1 MQPLNQRISKARK
14 ARNMTQEQLAA
25 AMNVSRQTVSHWENG
40 RVQPDEET
48 QKRLN
53 ELLNINDTSTANAA
67 ASIPVGGLKKYLLG
81 FLPGIIVT
89 LLVVYGII
97 PLFNQTQN
105 KAESLSQST
114 VIPTEKPAKVN
125 YDWEWYQQPN
135 VREEGKAYLG
145 FSLVADPVTITER
158 DFEPYVGWQV
168 DYRFE
173 EINDVAFT
181 ITSFTE
187 VYYTADKTITYSSTI
202 KDEELSIA
210 FDNVNMEP
218 RGRIRYSVFKPV
230 DASVL
235 YAVRIE
241 GIDGNGNE
249 RVFRYTIPLSQEM
262 QK

>member
-1 MQPLNQRISKARK
+1 MQPLNQRISNARK

-40 RVQPDEET
+40 RVQPDAET

-53 ELLNINDTSTANAA
+53 ELLNINETPTVNTA
-67 ASIPVGGLKKYLLG
+67 ASISVSGLKKFLFG
-81 FLPGIIVT
+81 FVSGIIAT
-89 LLVVYGII
+89 LLVVYGMI
-97 PLFNQTQN
+97 PLFDQTQN
-105 KAESLSQST
+105 KAGLPSQST
-114 VIPTEKPAKVN
+114 AIPAEKSAKVN

-135 VREEGKAYLG
+135 VREEGKAHLG
-145 FSLVADPVTITER
+145 FSLVMDPVTIVER
-158 DFEPYVGWQV
+158 DFEPYVGWEI

-173 EINDVAFT
+173 EINDIAFT

-187 VYYTADKTITYSSTI
+187 VYYTADQTITYSSTI
-202 KDEELSIA
+202 KDDELAIV
-210 FDNVNMEP
+210 FNDVNMAP
-218 RGRIRYSVFKPV
+218 RGRIRHTVFKPV